1 MDAEAKRLMF
11 EEARR
16 KGQEIEDRGLYAIE
30 AHIEEAANGE
40 DLIFIRYANGSEYR
54 IPARMVQDVHDL
66 SREQLHHMVLGE
78 PGTVLFW
85 EEEGR
90 DAYIPNLIQGYYGN
104 KAWMNSQAARFKPQA
119 PEPTPA

>member
-16 KGQEIEDRGLYAIE
+16 KGQEDEDRGLYAIE

-54 IPARMVQDVHDL
+54 IPARMIQDVHDL
-66 SREQLHHMVLGE
+66 SREQLRHMTLAE
-78 PGTVLFW
+78 PGSVLLW

-90 DAYIPNLIQGYYGN
+90 DAYIPNLIKGCYGN
-104 KAWMNSQAARFKPQA
+104 RAWMEGETARFRPQA